1 MVKKTA
7 TVEDPVHSELI
18 DIKRLLVLKLLR
30 DGATQSEIA
39 AALGVGQSSISRMFP
54 KVIGSVTKGLKNA
67 KR

>member
-30 DGATQSEIA
+30 DGATQTEIA
-39 AALGVGQSSISRMFP
+39 AALGTTQSVISRMFP
-54 KVIGSVTKGLKNA
+54 KGIGSVTRASKNA
-67 KR
+67 RR

>member
-54 KVIGSVTKGLKNA
+54 MGIGSVTKGLKNA